1 MLALARLG
9 VSAPKKSRITKNGP
23 PSLEYTPALEP
34 MPMLSSMRPMAG
46 AMPSR
51 MPSGMASTIFSR
63 TLSTERMI
71 NTIPSM
77 RMTHSAVWNDCR

>member
-1 MLALARLG
+1 
-9 VSAPKKSRITKNGP
+9 
-23 PSLEYTPALEP
+23 
-34 MPMLSSMRPMAG
+34 MLSSIRPMAG

-63 TLSTERMI
+63 TLSTERMM
-71 NTIPSM
+71 NTMPSM